1 MTRLGD
7 SGRANGLVAYVVA
20 NQPIVAHDQHS
31 YRCAMDSAWDRLQPR
46 FRELRDLTSAT
57 ALLYWD
63 LHVMMPSGGSEA
75 RARAVAT
82 MRGLL
87 HQRMTDPAIGEALE
101 ELASNGTLD
110 EDQRASVRVLARDYE
125 KAIRVPE
132 ELVRELAEAT
142 GLANGLW
149 VQARSEDDFS
159 IFQPILE
166 RIVGLKK
173 QEADALGFEDEPY
186 DALLDNYEPGMKT
199 AEIAAMFEQL
209 VAGLRQMAEP
219 VVEAMGAY
227 PSWLSASYDTG
238 RQLEFAQWLVGVLGF
253 DTTSGRLDTSPH
265 PFTMS
270 VAGGDVRQTTRTDP
284 DDLMMSI
291 FATMH
296 ETGHALYEQGIPKDI
311 LDLPIGRVPS
321 LGLHES
327 QSRLWENQVGR
338 SRAFCDFLLPQ
349 LKKRWPSDLG
359 ELDADEFYLGV
370 NRAQKTLIR
379 VTADELTYNLHLAL
393 RFELERALMNDE
405 LEVGELPGAWNDAM
419 DRNLG
424 IRPPSDGDG
433 VLQDIHWS
441 MGSIGYFPT
450 YTLGTIYSA
459 ALFVA
464 AKEELGPLD
473 DEFRQG
479 KTVRLLDW
487 LREKV
492 HSRAYRLDAKDLMAE
507 VTGAPVTAEPPL
519 DYLRA
524 KFSDVAGISL

>member
-1 MTRLGD
+1 MT
-7 SGRANGLVAYVVA
+7 N
-20 NQPIVAHDQHS
+20 
-31 YRCAMDSAWDRLQPR
+31 AWDQLQPR

-63 LHVMMPSGGSEA
+63 LHVMMPSGGSES

-82 MRGLL
+82 MRALL

-101 ELASNGTLD
+101 ELGTNGELGD
-110 EDQRASVRVLARDYE
+110 DQRASVRVLARDYE
-125 KAIRVPE
+125 KATRIPE

-149 VQARSEDDFS
+149 IEARAESNFS

-166 RIVGLKK
+166 RIVSLKK
-173 QEADALGFEDEPY
+173 QEAEALGFEDEPY
-186 DALLDNYEPGMKT
+186 DALLDSYEPGMKT
-199 AEIAAMFEQL
+199 TEIAAMFEQL
-209 VAGLRQMAEP
+209 VPGLREMVEP
-219 VVEAMGAY
+219 VVEAMG
-227 PSWLSASYDTG
+227 PRPGWLSATYDPAE
-238 RQLEFAQWLVGVLGF
+238 QLEFAQWLVGVLAF

-265 PFTMS
+265 PFTMA
-270 VAGGDVRQTTRTDP
+270 VGGGDIRQTTRTDP
-284 DDLMMSI
+284 GDLLMSV

-296 ETGHALYEQGIPKDI
+296 ETGHALYEQGIPTDL

-338 SRAFCDFLLPQ
+338 SRAFCEFLLPQ
-349 LKKRWPSDLG
+349 LKKRWSSEVGMLEP
-359 ELDADEFYLGV
+359 DEFYRAV
-370 NRAQKTLIR
+370 NRAQRTLIR

-393 RFELERALMNDE
+393 RFELERALMNED
-405 LEVGELPGAWNDAM
+405 LDVSDLPSAWNDAM
-419 DRNLG
+419 ERNLG
-424 IRPPSDGDG
+424 IRPTSDDHG

-459 ALFVA
+459 ALYA
-464 AKEELGPLD
+464 AAQKDLGSLD

-492 HSRAYRLDAKDLMAE
+492 HSRAYRIDAKDLMAE
-507 VTGAPVTAEPPL
+507 VTGTPVTAEPL
-519 DYLRA
+519 IDYLRA
-524 KFSDVAGISL
+524 KFSEVAGISL

>member
-1 MTRLGD
+1 MIGTVTVG
-7 SGRANGLVAYVVA
+7 
-20 NQPIVAHDQHS
+20 
-31 YRCAMDSAWDRLQPR
+31 AMDAWDRLLPKL
-46 FRELRDLTSAT
+46 RELRDLTSAT

-63 LHVMMPSGGSEA
+63 LHVMMPAGGSES
-75 RARAVAT
+75 RVRSVAT

-87 HQRMTDPAIGEALE
+87 HQRLTDPAIGEALE
-101 ELASNGTLD
+101 ELASTGSLD
-110 EDQRASVRVLARDYE
+110 EDRQASVRVLARDYD
-125 KAIRVPE
+125 KATRVPE

-142 GLANGLW
+142 GRANGLW
-149 VQARSEDDFS
+149 VEARSKNDFS

-173 QEADALGFEDEPY
+173 QEADAVGYEDEPY
-186 DALLDNYEPGMKT
+186 DALLDGYEPGMKT
-199 AEIAAMFEQL
+199 SEIAEMFEQL
-209 VAGLRQMAEP
+209 VAGLREMVEP
-219 VVEAMGAY
+219 VVAAMG
-227 PSWLSASYDTG
+227 PRPEWLSATFDPAQ
-238 RQLEFAQWLVGVLGF
+238 QLEFSQWLVEVLGF

-265 PFTMS
+265 PFTMA

-284 DDLMMSI
+284 NDLLMSI

-296 ETGHALYEQGIPKDI
+296 ETGHALYEQGIPEDL

-338 SRAFCDFLLPQ
+338 SRPFCEFMLPH
-349 LKKRWPSDLG
+349 LKKRWSLELG
-359 ELDADEFYLGV
+359 MLDPDEFYRSV
-370 NRAQKTLIR
+370 NRAHRSLIR

-393 RFELERALMNDE
+393 RFGLERALMNNE
-405 LEVGELPGAWNDAM
+405 ITVSELPAAWNDAM
-419 DRNLG
+419 ETNIG
-424 IRPPSDGDG
+424 IRPPSDDDG

-459 ALFVA
+459 ALFA
-464 AKEELGPLD
+464 AAERDLGPLD

-479 KTVRLLDW
+479 KTKRLLDW

-492 HSRAYRLDAKDLMAE
+492 HGRAYRLDAKDLMAE
-507 VTGAPVTAEPPL
+507 VTGAPVTAEPLL
-519 DYLRA
+519 DYLRT
-524 KFSDVAGISL
+524 KFSEVAGISL

>member
-1 MTRLGD
+1 
-7 SGRANGLVAYVVA
+7 
-20 NQPIVAHDQHS
+20 
-31 YRCAMDSAWDRLQPR
+31 
-46 FRELRDLTSAT
+46 
-57 ALLYWD
+57 
-63 LHVMMPSGGSEA
+63 
-75 RARAVAT
+75 
-82 MRGLL
+82 
-87 HQRMTDPAIGEALE
+87 
-101 ELASNGTLD
+101 
-110 EDQRASVRVLARDYE
+110 VRVLARDYE
-125 KAIRVPE
+125 KAVRVPE
-132 ELVRELAEAT
+132 ALVRELAEAT

-149 VQARSEDDFS
+149 VQARAESDFS

-166 RIVGLKK
+166 RIVSLKK
-173 QEADALGFEDEPY
+173 QEAEALGFEDEPY

-199 AEIAAMFEQL
+199 SEIAAMFEQL
-209 VAGLRQMAEP
+209 AAGLRGMVEP
-219 VVEAMGAY
+219 VVSAMGAR
-227 PSWLSASYDTG
+227 PGWLSATYDPG
-238 RQLEFAQWLVGVLGF
+238 AQLEFAQWLVAVLRF

-265 PFTMS
+265 PFTMAVS
-270 VAGGDVRQTTRTDP
+270 GRDVRQTTRTDAN
-284 DDLMMSI
+284 DLMMSI

-338 SRAFCDFLLPQ
+338 SRAFCEFLLPQ
-349 LKKRWPSDLG
+349 LKKRWGADLG
-359 ELDADEFYLGV
+359 TLDVDDFYRGV
-370 NRAQKTLIR
+370 NRAERTLIR

-405 LEVGELPGAWNDAM
+405 LAVSELSDAWNDAM
-419 DRNLG
+419 ERNLG
-424 IRPPSDGDG
+424 IRPPSDDDG

-450 YTLGTIYSA
+450 YSLGTIYSA
-459 ALFVA
+459 ALFSA
-464 AKEELGPLD
+464 AQRDLGPLD
-473 DEFRQG
+473 EEFRQG
-479 KTVRLLDW
+479 KTARLLDW

-507 VTGAPVTAEPPL
+507 VTGAPVTAEPLL

>member
-1 MTRLGD
+1 MT
-7 SGRANGLVAYVVA
+7 ST
-20 NQPIVAHDQHS
+20 
-31 YRCAMDSAWDRLQPR
+31 WDRLQPR

-101 ELASNGTLD
+101 ELGTNGDLD
-110 EDQRASVRVLARDYE
+110 DDRRASVRVLARDYD
-125 KAIRVPE
+125 KAVRVPE

-142 GLANGLW
+142 GRANGLW
-149 VQARSEDDFS
+149 VQARAESDFS
-159 IFQPILE
+159 IFQSILE
-166 RIVGLKK
+166 HIVALKK
-173 QEADALGFEDEPY
+173 QEAAAIGFEDEPY
-186 DALLDNYEPGMKT
+186 DALLDSYEPGMKT
-199 AEIAAMFEQL
+199 SEIAAMFEQL
-209 VAGLRQMAEP
+209 VAGLREMVEP
-219 VVEAMGAY
+219 VVAAMGPY
-227 PSWLSASYDTG
+227 PSWLSATYDPAQ
-238 RQLEFAQWLVGVLGF
+238 QLEFAQWLVGVLGF
-253 DTTSGRLDTSPH
+253 DTISGRLDTSPH
-265 PFTMS
+265 PFTMA

-284 DDLMMSI
+284 NDLMMSI

-296 ETGHALYEQGIPKDI
+296 ETGHALYEQGIPRDL

-338 SRAFCDFLLPQ
+338 SQAFCEFLLPQ
-349 LKKRWPSDLG
+349 LKKRWPSELG
-359 ELDADEFYLGV
+359 ELDVDGFNRGV

-405 LEVGELPGAWNDAM
+405 LDVADLPGAWNDAM
-419 DRNLG
+419 ERDLG
-424 IRPPSDGDG
+424 IRPPSDDDG

-459 ALFVA
+459 ALFA
-464 AKEELGPLD
+464 AAQAELGSLED
-473 DEFRQG
+473 DFRQG

-492 HSRAYRLDAKDLMAE
+492 HARAYRLDAQDLMAE
-507 VTGAPVTAEPPL
+507 VTGAPVTAQPLL

-524 KFSDVAGISL
+524 KFSEVAGISL